1 VKKNMLRF
9 LSTSLF
15 SILLAGLVAGCGG
28 EQPADDSGSN
38 AQADAGDTHIE
49 APQAV
54 DPPAPELLIDRDRL
68 SIYHPVELEPDLAG
82 LSGQQREMLGLLI
95 DAGKIMDDLFW
106 RQSYGDPAPLLA
118 SLDDPEVRAFVELNY
133 GPWDRLNGNAPFL
146 SGYVEKP
153 PGAQFYPEDM
163 TREEFEDWNNP
174 DKRNPYSVVR
184 RLESGNLLL
193 VPYSAAFR
201 QPLMQAAELL
211 REAAGLAESEAFAR
225 YLRLRADA
233 LMTGDYRESD
243 MAWMDMRDNDIEL
256 VFGPIESYED
266 QLFGIRTAFEAFV
279 LLKDQAW
286 SERLARFAAL
296 LPALQRGLPVPDAY
310 KAETPGT
317 DADLNAYDAI
327 YYAGDANAGAK
338 TIAINLPNDEQV
350 QLEKGT
356 RRLQLK
362 NTMRAKF
369 DHILVP
375 ISELLIDESQ
385 QRHITFDA
393 FFANVMFHEVA
404 HGLGIKYTLDG
415 GPSVREAL
423 AEHQSAIEE
432 GKADI
437 LGLHMIGQ
445 LIDMQEWDGELT
457 DHQVTFLAGIFRSV
471 RFGAS
476 SAHGR
481 ANMVAFNWFLEQGA
495 FERNPETGRYSIDFE
510 AFRRAVD
517 SLSNRLLTLQGDGD
531 YSTTGAFLAEYSK
544 MPEFLSE
551 DLDRAG
557 QAGIPVDIRLIQGKG
572 VVGL

>member
-1 VKKNMLRF
+1 MLRM
-9 LSTSLF
+9 LSVF
-15 SILLAGLVAGCGG
+15 LVAFLVGCGG
-28 EQPADDSGSN
+28 EQPAGSAGSDTQAN
-38 AQADAGDTHIE
+38 AGEAHLE
-49 APQAV
+49 APEATE
-54 DPPAPELLIDRDRL
+54 PPPPELLIDRDRL
-68 SIYHPVELEPDLAG
+68 SIYHPIELNPDLGG
-82 LSGQQREMLGLLI
+82 LSEGQREMIGLLI

-106 RQSYGDPAPLLA
+106 RQSYGDPAPLL
-118 SLDDPEVRAFVELNY
+118 SSIDDPEVRAFVELNY
-133 GPWDRLNGNAPFL
+133 GPWDRLNGNQPFL
-146 SGYVEKP
+146 AGYVAKP

-163 TREEFEDWNNP
+163 TREEFEAWNNP
-174 DKRNPYSVVR
+174 DKRNPYSMVR
-184 RLESGNLLL
+184 RLESGDLFL

-201 QPLMQAAELL
+201 EQLMQASDLL
-211 REAAGLAESEAFAR
+211 LEAADLAESEAFAD
-225 YLRLRADA
+225 YLRLLARA

-243 MAWMDMRDNDIEL
+243 MAWMDVRDNDIEL
-256 VFGPIESYED
+256 VYGPIESYED

-296 LPALQRGLPVPDAY
+296 LPALQQGLPVPGAY

-338 TIAINLPNDEQV
+338 TIAINLPNDEKV

-375 ISELLIDESQ
+375 ISELLIDEAQ
-385 QRHITFDA
+385 QSHITFDA

-404 HGLGIKYTLDG
+404 HGLGIKFTVDG
-415 GPSVREAL
+415 EQSVRDAL

-445 LIDMQEWDGELT
+445 LIDMDEWDGDLH
-457 DHQVTFLAGIFRSV
+457 DHHVTFLAGIFRSV

-476 SAHGR
+476 SAHGK

-495 FERNPETGRYSIDFE
+495 FERNADTGRYSIDFE
-510 AFRRAVD
+510 AFGRAVD

-531 YSTTGAFLAEYSK
+531 YPATGAFLEEYGQ

-551 DLDRAG
+551 DLGRAG
-557 QAGIPVDIRLIQGKG
+557 EAGIPVDIRLVQGKE
-572 VVGL
+572 VAGL

>member
-1 VKKNMLRF
+1 MLRF

-375 ISELLIDESQ
+375 IAELLIDEAQ
-385 QRHITFDA
+385 QADITFDA
-393 FFANVMFHEVA
+393 FFANVKFTVD
-404 HGLGIKYTLDG
+404 DG
-415 GPSVREAL
+415 RPVRAAL
-423 AEHQSAIEE
+423 TEHQSAIEE

-437 LGLHMIGQ
+437 LGLDMIEQ
-445 LIDMQEWDGELT
+445 LVVMGEL
-457 DHQVTFLAGIFRSV
+457 DGDLMNHYVTFLAGIFRST

-481 ANMVAFNWFLEQGA
+481 ANMVAFNWFRENEA
-495 FERNPETGRYSIDFE
+495 FQRNEETGRYTVDLAAFE
-510 AFRRAVD
+510 RAVD
-517 SLSNRLLTLQGDGD
+517 SLSNRILTLQGNGD
-531 YSTTGAFLAEYSK
+531 YEATGAFLAQYAV
-544 MPEFLSE
+544 MPEQLAE
-551 DLDRAG
+551 DLARAE
-557 QAGIPVDIRLIQGKG
+557 ASGIPVDIRLVQGPD
-572 VVGL
+572 VAGL